1 MTLAAAFPNCQIEN
15 DYNPKVDGAFEIKYI
30 DEEEGKEVLVHS
42 KAKGDGSVNG
52 DKLERIKLKIKELLG
67 E

>member
-1 MTLAAAFPNCQIEN
+1 MALTEAFPNCQIED

-30 DEEEGKEVLVHS
+30 DGEGKEVLIHS